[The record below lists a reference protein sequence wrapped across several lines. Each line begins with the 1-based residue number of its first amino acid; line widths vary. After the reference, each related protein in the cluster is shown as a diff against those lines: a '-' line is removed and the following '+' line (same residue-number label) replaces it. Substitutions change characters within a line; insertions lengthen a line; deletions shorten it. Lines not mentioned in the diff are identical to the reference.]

1 MTITLYGIKT
11 CDTVRK
17 ARTWLTERGVAYNFH
32 DYKIE
37 GIERFRLKAWCD
49 ELGWELL
56 LNRASTTFRK
66 LPQVDKKNL
75 NKTKSISLMLT
86 VPSIIKR
93 PVIDLG
99 KRRLVGF
106 NTNTYAETIK

>member
-1 MTITLYGIKT
+1 MTITLYGIKN

-75 NKTKSISLMLT
+75 NKTKNFL
-86 VPSIIKR
+86 IKQ
-93 PVIDLG
+93 
-99 KRRLVGF
+99 
-106 NTNTYAETIK
+106 